1 MAERE
6 NNEEIQRLKNSAEKR
21 KLSRRKRKIDE
32 ILSKKR
38 ILFANPEMGK
48 VGQPNDAP
56 EDIEVE
62 EGPREKGWLDL
73 SSHKK
78 RRKRSKKKC
87 WICRSSHFKSRC
99 PFIK

>member
-1 MAERE
+1 MAKRE

-38 ILFANPEMGK
+38 ILFVNPEVGK
-48 VGQPNDAP
+48 VGQPNEAP

-62 EGPREKGWLDL
+62 EGPR
-73 SSHKK
+73 
-78 RRKRSKKKC
+78 
-87 WICRSSHFKSRC
+87 
-99 PFIK
+99 